1 MSFGHKFEAAK
12 QRMEAAKAEQ
22 QVKLSAKKQGQ
33 LADKLMADIGKRG
46 EKLLAQNLHDDEK
59 ILAKVRGDFGQAF
72 VVTDKH
78 VFIVKW
84 GFQAGSTF
92 GGKCISYAYSNI
104 TGIQIKQ
111 QTLKALVQV
120 LTPATQDNRT
130 LSFWGGRG
138 KSDNA
143 VESDNAVTFSRP
155 DAPVFQTAVN
165 LAKDQMENRHA
176 PTAIA
181 DNGLSSL
188 KELAELREQ
197 GIITEAEFAAKKK
210 QILGL

>member
-1 MSFGHKFEAAK
+1 MGFGHKFEEAK
-12 QRMEAAKAEQ
+12 QRLEAAKAKQ
-22 QVKLSAKKQGQ
+22 Q
-33 LADKLMADIGKRG
+33 DKLAEKLIADIGKRG
-46 EKLLAQNLHDDEK
+46 EKLLAQNLSDGEK

-84 GFQAGSTF
+84 GFQSGSTF
-92 GGKCISYAYSNI
+92 GGKCISFAYNNI

-111 QTLKALVQV
+111 QTLKALVEV
-120 LTPATQDNRT
+120 LTPATQDNRK
-130 LSFWGGRG
+130 LSYWGGRG
-138 KSDNA
+138 KGDNA

-155 DAPVFQTAVN
+155 EAPVFQTAVN
-165 LAKDQMENRHA
+165 LAKEQMESRHA
-176 PTAIA
+176 PASKSN
-181 DNGLSSL
+181 DDLSSL
-188 KELAELREQ
+188 KELADLKEQ